1 MYIGHAAIDRATNEP
16 NLDAA
21 VGAYFT
27 YNLALFTTASLP
39 HAQRR
44 RPRLRVGYLTADV
57 HDHPTAL
64 LIHGMFG
71 PQTDSGRIQVYLY
84 SYGPDDGSLYRAAI
98 ARECEHFKHR
108 EHVPYAA
115 IAREINEDGV
125 HIIIDMKQH
134 TESHALH
141 VIALRPAPLQIAWL
155 GFPGGVGGGL
165 ASHIVGDAIVTP
177 PEHAAYFDES
187 LALMPMPVSYQV
199 NNYKHDP
206 FMGEHTRPF
215 APPDAAFDGGGGGG
229 GGNDGDDAE
238 QQPLQAARGGV
249 TYTMLN
255 HARKLKPVRFGS
267 YMQILARVSNSSLS
281 VLSRHGATG
290 DNLRR
295 ESAARGVA
303 GERIQMAPVLG
314 KRQHVQRMREASLFL
329 DTFPYGAH
337 TTSSESMLMYVYI
350 HMCICIYITRPPPSL
365 YLCMYMYICIYMC
378 IYI

>member
-1 MYIGHAAIDRATNEP
+1 M
-16 NLDAA
+16 
-21 VGAYFT
+21 
-27 YNLALFTTASLP
+27 
-39 HAQRR
+39 
-44 RPRLRVGYLTADV
+44 
-57 HDHPTAL
+57 
-64 LIHGMFG
+64 
-71 PQTDSGRIQVYLY
+71 
-84 SYGPDDGSLYRAAI
+84 
-98 ARECEHFKHR
+98 
-108 EHVPYAA
+108 
-115 IAREINEDGV
+115 
-125 HIIIDMKQH
+125 
-134 TESHALH
+134 
-141 VIALRPAPLQIAWL
+141 
-155 GFPGGVGGGL
+155 GGGL

-337 TTSSESMLMYVYI
+337 TTSSESMLMYVYM
-350 HMCICIYITRPPPSL
+350 HMCICMYITRPPPSL
-365 YLCMYMYICIYMC
+365 YLCMYIYICIYVCIYVLHLPLRCSTTSSEAMYAGLYYIYIYICMC
-378 IYI
+378 IYIYIC